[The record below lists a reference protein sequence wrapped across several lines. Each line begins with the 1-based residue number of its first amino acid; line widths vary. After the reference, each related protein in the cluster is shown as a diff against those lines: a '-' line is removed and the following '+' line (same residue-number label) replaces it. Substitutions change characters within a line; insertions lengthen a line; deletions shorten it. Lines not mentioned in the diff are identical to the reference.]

1 MMQTDSEEAKLV
13 YLRTRPLSRLAENF
27 SAGLTQ
33 IAA

>member
-1 MMQTDSEEAKLV
+1 LTYPKTA
-13 YLRTRPLSRLAENF
+13 RRPLNRPPESF